1 MAFYLMGDY
10 IREQRERLGVTQED
24 LCEGICSPGTLSKIE
39 NGRQSVRLNQY
50 IALMERL
57 GLPVQPIGVQVT
69 EEEMEW
75 YRLKREISYKLSA
88 NDCDVAEQLQ
98 RMESCSLGMEKS
110 TEQFSVLVRAVIK
123 KASGECGQNVLD
135 MLVTA
140 IRYTYPN
147 FDIESVSSVRLLT
160 YDEIMIIDNIGSMLK
175 KCGDVM
181 EAIMWERFLKG
192 YLEGAGIDYDEKARV
207 YPMILYNLSTC
218 LIECH
223 QYEEAIRICSDG
235 IEYCNAHGKLNSL
248 MELIYTKGI
257 CCAEIKDRENATLY
271 LTYSFVI
278 AKMRGNTKKVKSI
291 EESFSYYG
299 LSKVIP

>member
-123 KASGECGQNVLD
+123 NASGECGQNVL
-135 MLVTA
+135 
-140 IRYTYPN
+140 
-147 FDIESVSSVRLLT
+147 
-160 YDEIMIIDNIGSMLK
+160 
-175 KCGDVM
+175 
-181 EAIMWERFLKG
+181 
-192 YLEGAGIDYDEKARV
+192 
-207 YPMILYNLSTC
+207 
-218 LIECH
+218 
-223 QYEEAIRICSDG
+223 ICW
-235 IEYCNAHGKLNSL
+235 
-248 MELIYTKGI
+248 
-257 CCAEIKDRENATLY
+257 
-271 LTYSFVI
+271 
-278 AKMRGNTKKVKSI
+278 
-291 EESFSYYG
+291 
-299 LSKVIP
+299 